1 MYDIA
6 EIYAQNLHAEPHF
19 FTTKVGIINL
29 DTYRRDS
36 ENESGYLTYPTLSYQ
51 NLNKKLYNQA
61 SLINI
66 FIFFKWDY
74 SARIYVRN
82 IHFYYKKNDLLDL
95 FTVNFQ

>member
-66 FIFFKWDY
+66 FIFLSGTTLLEFMFAIFTSITKKMIFL
-74 SARIYVRN
+74 IY
-82 IHFYYKKNDLLDL
+82 L
-95 FTVNFQ
+95 Q